1 MYRRF
6 INKRLRA
13 ALDDTRVVLLNGARQ
28 TGKSTIAQA
37 IAEERGGQYLTLDDP
52 AVAGLA
58 RSDPSALIDA
68 AGDFLV
74 IDEVQH
80 APELFPAIKMA
91 VDRDGRPGRF
101 LLTGSANVFLLPK
114 LSESLAG
121 RMEIL
126 PLQPLS
132 QSEISGRE
140 SRLVESIFSDNAW
153 QVATIDVDRIDVCHR
168 IITGGYPEL
177 AGRPAEERRNA
188 WFRSYI
194 SSLLQR
200 DVRDLASIE
209 GLTDM
214 PRLLALLAARAA
226 ALMNISEVSRS
237 SGLAHTTLRRY
248 LSLLAATFIFQP
260 LPAWSSNLGKR
271 LVKSPKIHLLDSGLV
286 AHLRGETDARAL
298 SQSPSLGSLL
308 ESFILQE
315 FRKLID
321 FSEKDITAYH
331 FRTSSGREVDIVL
344 EGRGQRIAGIEVKAS
359 ANIAASDFS
368 GLRVLAETAGSKFQ
382 RGVVVYLG
390 DKLLP
395 FGEQLYALPISALWS
410 VYEWE

>member
-6 INKRLRA
+6 INNNLVA
-13 ALDDTRVVLLNGARQ
+13 ALGDTRVVLLNGARQ

-37 IAEERGGQYLTLDDP
+37 IAEERNGQYVTLDDP
-52 AVAGLA
+52 AVTGIA
-58 RSDPSALIDA
+58 RSDPSSLIDA

-80 APELFPAIKMA
+80 APELFPAIKIA
-91 VDRDGRPGRF
+91 VDRDNRPGRF

-132 QSEISGRE
+132 QGEISG
-140 SRLVESIFSDNAW
+140 VESDLIVSLFSDKTW
-153 QVATIDVDRIDVCHR
+153 QVMTIDVNRINVCQR
-168 IITGGYPEL
+168 IVTGGYPEL
-177 AGRPAEERRNA
+177 VGRSAVERRNA

-226 ALMNISEVSRS
+226 ALMNMSEVSRS

-248 LSLLAATFIFQP
+248 LSLLETTFILQP

-271 LVKSPKIHLLDSGLV
+271 LVKSPKIHLIDSGLT
-286 AHLRGETDARAL
+286 ACLRGETDAGVLA
-298 SQSPSLGSLL
+298 QSPSLGGLL

-315 FRKLID
+315 IRKLID
-321 FSEKDITAYH
+321 FSQMDIKAYH
-331 FRTSSGREVDIVL
+331 FRTSDGREVDIVL
-344 EGRGQRIAGIEVKAS
+344 EGQGQSVIGLEVKAS
-359 ANIAASDFS
+359 ANVSASDFS
-368 GLRVLAETAGSKFQ
+368 GLHALAETAGNKFQ
-382 RGVVVYLG
+382 RGVVLYMG
-390 DKLLP
+390 DTVLP
-395 FGEQLYALPISALWS
+395 FGKQMYALPVSALWS
-410 VYEWE
+410 VNGL